1 MVVVPYNEGNDRI
14 VSDETPENRPGASKG
29 LDIMAD
35 VCELAGK
42 PCVHN
47 NDPDYSMKHCSGEP
61 SDREACPMY
70 QSLNSMYGLR
80 QPRPRS
86 PPTNFGPDAI
96 FAEPIDQYEVFSPV
110 NNGGAQ

>member
-1 MVVVPYNEGNDRI
+1 MVAVPYNEGNDRI
-14 VSDETPENRPGASKG
+14 VSDEAPTPWNRPGASAG
-29 LDIMAD
+29 LAIMVD
-35 VCELAGK
+35 VCEFAGK

-86 PPTNFGPDAI
+86 PPTNFGQDAI
-96 FAEPIDQYEVFSPV
+96 FAEPMDVYALEQTR
-110 NNGGAQ
+110 GGAQ